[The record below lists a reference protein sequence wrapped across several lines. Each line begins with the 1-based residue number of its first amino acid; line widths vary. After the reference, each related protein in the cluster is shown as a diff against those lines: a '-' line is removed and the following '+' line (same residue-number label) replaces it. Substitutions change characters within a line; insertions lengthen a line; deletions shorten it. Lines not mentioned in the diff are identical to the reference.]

1 MKLLLLVVLQAFAL
15 CMVSSSAFGSAS
27 CETAAWTAF
36 DEVSAQGSLGD
47 VGITVTSSATAPL
60 VGFFGNHFGKGDEYG
75 CGSWD
80 GDLPLGHDDLAVVA
94 SYVNAG
100 DFQEFLFSTTLDET
114 LFYIENFDSSSMA
127 DITFF
132 GAEAVTLVDASSS
145 ISFDS
150 VAGDDGVVG
159 KLTTSNAGY
168 DGEGDAAFLVVGDIS
183 GIRVDYTAG
192 EGANGVFY
200 TFAEPCAVPEPT
212 SLLVMAGLFG
222 IGCVVRIARRD

>member
-1 MKLLLLVVLQAFAL
+1 
-15 CMVSSSAFGSAS
+15 
-27 CETAAWTAF
+27 
-36 DEVSAQGSLGD
+36 
-47 VGITVTSSATAPL
+47 
-60 VGFFGNHFGKGDEYG
+60 
-75 CGSWD
+75 
-80 GDLPLGHDDLAVVA
+80 
-94 SYVNAG
+94 
-100 DFQEFLFSTTLDET
+100 
-114 LFYIENFDSSSMA
+114 MA

-192 EGANGVFY
+192 EGAIGVFY

-222 IGCVVRIARRD
+222 IGCVVRIARRVPR